1 MKGKKIFLCCLVTLF
16 TALLYSQEDTSENNE
31 ISIAEDSIE
40 QEDSAEEGESTEKE
54 PISPEK
60 QRIEMEIKTSTLP
73 ELAFWCRSLGL
84 SESGTRPELSRRIRE
99 YYELP
104 NPRIITDPNKKIITI
119 ESAHITEYFKVDVI
133 DEEYARLS
141 GGVKL
146 SLVDDETTHTISAD
160 EILFNRTRNILTAE
174 GNVEYEQNNAGTIEK
189 FCGQSITVNLDNWSS
204 IFLDGASERMLE
216 SDGTSYRFSGTVI
229 SHSNEDVTVLRNAKI
244 SNASNEEA
252 LWSINSSKLWLLPG
266 SDFAIFNAVLRV
278 GEIPLLYIPF
288 FYFPADEMIFH
299 PVIGY
304 RTREGGFVQST
315 TYILGR
321 PKADETG
328 TSSLARIMGN
338 SADTEKEIQ
347 GLFLHSTGKKIRDPE
362 TISLRAILDH
372 YVNLGTYMGLDF
384 SIPQK
389 GILNPS
395 DFSFGMGITRTVSQ
409 TRSGYTP
416 YAPNFDGSYEKNYSN
431 LLFTEVPFRYRM
443 NIQGSIK
450 TPALST
456 NGGLSWSLPYYSDP
470 YTDKD
475 FLNRTESM
483 DWVNMLKQDVETE
496 TNSLT
501 DEGIGSYQWHIKG
514 NLNTSIPVISPY
526 VSNISLSN
534 LSTTLAFKTTKD
546 DYIFLNSPDAP
557 GRYFYAPDKYTIYSL
572 SASISGNPFS
582 MGEKSRNID
591 RTAKKQDEDPF
602 VGAGKPVSP
611 WEKEKNTL
619 DPALRKSSYN
629 DKLIPPVLNQRF
641 DIPGIGNILF
651 GIDYQLSPTGS
662 SELQFMT
669 SDWKRYQQVDW
680 NEVQSILSSLGG
692 NGNLNFRLD
701 QTKGLFSN
709 VFTLSGTGTW
719 RDYNYLNEEAFS
731 YKTIIG
737 KWVGTS
743 SISDRVT
750 DFTIRNTDWQL
761 ITQSGSGMKGTTS
774 SITNDTATLTVDER
788 TFDSGKTWNTADPL
802 VGTTIEVEKKGA
814 FLFVTS
820 VTSVNPMIA
829 DNDKFETDLLRRTR
843 EQQYS
848 QTNYSTSYAY
858 IGTLRPFYN
867 DPVFGQ
873 SNLQYNFKSTL
884 VRSNRYTYGDGPE
897 LSPQWGS
904 WVKEENKNDKF
915 IAGISVNSL
924 SANFSA
930 NVLDLYQIFSI
941 SADLPPLDGLF
952 STNAVLRFWISETK
966 MDFRMRKPEDS
977 PVWKVDPF
985 NFTEI
990 LKFSSFSTLTYYMI
1004 IENEPDREITAITTT
1019 LSLWNFL
1026 TSFKA
1031 IKTYNYT
1038 FTPDNSSDA
1047 SLGGKWEQYGKEKL
1061 YPNELTFAYKR
1072 GLTNIVILKN
1082 RIGLAWD
1089 VDTSVNFNLL
1099 QQTSSNFQ
1107 FQTGISFGINGFM
1120 DIKLSATS
1128 ENVVIFRYFKNF
1140 PGMKKLTAMY
1150 PEGPQNNVFV
1160 DLFDSFKFWNE
1171 SKRKRSG
1178 FKMKKY
1184 DLNLI
1189 HYLGDWRADLGISMY
1204 PNLNTKFEIPQYQI
1218 YSDVSFIIQW
1228 RPISEIKTHIE
1239 YNSENDKWVR
1249 K

>member
-1 MKGKKIFLCCLVTLF
+1 MKGKKIFLCCLFTLF
-16 TALLYSQEDTSENNE
+16 TALLYGQEDTSENNE
-31 ISIAEDSIE
+31 TLISENDVE
-40 QEDSAEEGESTEKE
+40 QEDSAEDGISTEKE
-54 PISPEK
+54 PISHEK

-104 NPRIITDPNKKIITI
+104 NPVIIPDPNKKKITI
-119 ESAHITEYFKVDVI
+119 ESAHVTEYFKVDII

-141 GGVKL
+141 GGVRL
-146 SLVDDETTHTISAD
+146 SLVDNETTHTISAD

-174 GNVEYEQNNAGTIEK
+174 GNVDYEQNNAGTIEK
-189 FCGQSITVNLDNWSS
+189 FRGQSITVNLDDWSS

-229 SHSNEDVTVLRNAKI
+229 SRSGDDVTVLRNAKI
-244 SNASNEEA
+244 NNANNEEA
-252 LWSINSSKLWLLPG
+252 LWSISSSQLWLLPG

-288 FYFPADEMIFH
+288 FYLPADELIFH

-321 PKADETG
+321 PKADEAG
-328 TSSLARIMGN
+328 TSSLARLMGN

-347 GLFLHSTGKKIRDPE
+347 GLFLRSTGKKIRDPE
-362 TISLRAILDH
+362 TISLRALLDH
-372 YVNLGTYMGLDF
+372 YVNLGTYIGVDL
-384 SIPQK
+384 SVPQK
-389 GILNPS
+389 GILNQS

-416 YAPNFDGSYEKNYSN
+416 YAPNYDGSYEKNYSN
-431 LLFTEVPFRYRM
+431 LLFKEVPFRYRM
-443 NIQGSIK
+443 KIQGSIK
-450 TPALST
+450 TPAVST

-496 TNSLT
+496 TDSLK
-501 DEGIGSYQWHIKG
+501 DEGIGSYQWHVKG
-514 NLNTSIPVISPY
+514 NLNSSIPVISPY

-534 LSTTLAFKTTKD
+534 LSTTLAFKTTRD
-546 DYIFLNSPDAP
+546 EYIFFNSPDAP

-572 SASISGNPFS
+572 SALISGNPLS
-582 MGEKSRNID
+582 LGEKSRNTD
-591 RTAKKQDEDPF
+591 SAAKTQNEDPF
-602 VGAGKPVSP
+602 DGAGSPVSP
-611 WEKEKNTL
+611 WKKEVNSL
-619 DPALRKSSYN
+619 DSGFQKPLYS

-641 DIPGIGNILF
+641 EIPGVGNLLF
-651 GIDYQLSPTGS
+651 GIDYQLSPSGS

-669 SDWKRYQQVDW
+669 SEWKRYQQVDW

-731 YKTIIG
+731 YKTITG
-737 KWVGTS
+737 KWVGRS

-750 DFTIRNTDWQL
+750 DFTINNTDWQL
-761 ITQSGSGMKGTTS
+761 ITQNGNGMKGAAILS
-774 SITNDTATLTVDER
+774 ANDTATLRVDQR
-788 TFDSGKTWNTADPL
+788 TFNGGKTWNTADPL

-814 FLFVTS
+814 FLFVTKG
-820 VTSVNPMIA
+820 NALIA
-829 DNDKFETDLLRRTR
+829 DNDRFETELLRRTR

-858 IGTLRPFYN
+858 TGTLRPFYN

-873 SNLQYNFKSTL
+873 SNLQYNFRSTL
-884 VRSNRYTYGDGPE
+884 VRSGRYTYGDGPE

-915 IAGISVNSL
+915 IAGINSHSL
-924 SANFSA
+924 SANLAA
-930 NVLDLYQIFSI
+930 NVMDFYQNLSI
-941 SADLPPLDGLF
+941 SANLPPLDGLF
-952 STNAVLRFWISETK
+952 STNVILRFWISETRL
-966 MDFRMRKPEDS
+966 DFRMKKPEDS
-977 PVWKVDPF
+977 AVWKADPF

-1004 IENEPDREITAITTT
+1004 MENEPDREISTITTT

-1026 TSFKA
+1026 MSFKA
-1031 IKTYNYT
+1031 IKTYNYA
-1038 FTPDNSSDA
+1038 FIPNNSSNV

-1082 RIGLAWD
+1082 RIGFAWD
-1089 VDTSVNFNLL
+1089 MDTSVNFNLL
-1099 QQTSSNFQ
+1099 QHTSSNFH

-1120 DIKLSATS
+1120 DVKLSATS
-1128 ENVVIFRYFKNF
+1128 ENVVIWRYFKNF
-1140 PGMKKLTAMY
+1140 PGMGKKTAMY
-1150 PEGPQNNVFV
+1150 IEGPQNNLFV
-1160 DLFDSFKFWNE
+1160 DLFDSFKFWNDT
-1171 SKRKRSG
+1171 KRKRSG

-1218 YSDVSFIIQW
+1218 YSDVSFIVQW

-1239 YNSENDKWVR
+1239 YNSENDKWV
-1249 K
+1249 KK

>member
-1 MKGKKIFLCCLVTLF
+1 MKGKSFFLCCLFTLF

-31 ISIAEDSIE
+31 TTISENDIE
-40 QEDSAEEGESTEKE
+40 QEDSAEDYKSTEKE
-54 PISPEK
+54 PVSHEK

-84 SESGTRPELSRRIRE
+84 SESGTRTELSRRIRE

-104 NPRIITDPNKKIITI
+104 NPVIIPDPNKKIITI
-119 ESAHITEYFKVDVI
+119 ESAHVTEYFKVDVI

-141 GGVKL
+141 GGVRL

-174 GNVEYEQNNAGTIEK
+174 GNVEYEQNNAGAIEK
-189 FCGQSITVNLDNWSS
+189 FRGQSITVNLDDWSS
-204 IFLDGASERMLE
+204 IFLDGASERRLE

-229 SHSNEDVTVLRNAKI
+229 SHSDEDVTVLRNAKI

-321 PKADETG
+321 PKADEAG
-328 TSSLARIMGN
+328 TSSLARLMGN

-347 GLFLHSTGKKIRDPE
+347 GLFLRSTGKKIRDPE
-362 TISLRAILDH
+362 TISLRGLLDH
-372 YVNLGTYMGLDF
+372 YVNLGTYIGLDL
-384 SIPQK
+384 SVPQK
-389 GILNPS
+389 GIFNPS

-416 YAPNFDGSYEKNYSN
+416 YAPNYDGSYEKNYSN
-431 LLFTEVPFRYRM
+431 LLFKEVPFRYRM

-450 TPALST
+450 TPASST
-456 NGGLSWSLPYYSDP
+456 NGGLLWSLPYYSDP

-483 DWVNMLKQDVETE
+483 DWVNMIKQDVETE
-496 TNSLT
+496 TDPLT

-534 LSTTLAFKTTKD
+534 LSTTLAFKTIKD

-572 SASISGNPFS
+572 SASISGNPLS
-582 MGEKSRNID
+582 LGEKSRNTD

-602 VGAGKPVSP
+602 NGAGNPVSP
-611 WEKEKNTL
+611 WEKEKNTP
-619 DPALRKSSYN
+619 DSASQKSSYN

-641 DIPGIGNILF
+641 DIPGIGNLLF

-669 SDWKRYQQVDW
+669 GEWKRYQQVDW
-680 NEVQSILSSLGG
+680 NEVQSVLSSLGG
-692 NGNLNFRLD
+692 NGNLNFRVD

-719 RDYNYLNEEAFS
+719 RDYNFLNEEAFS
-731 YKTIIG
+731 YKTITG
-737 KWVGTS
+737 KWVGASLT
-743 SISDRVT
+743 SDRVT
-750 DFTIRNTDWQL
+750 DFNITNTNWQL
-761 ITQSGSGMKGTTS
+761 ITQSGNGMRGAATLN
-774 SITNDTATLTVDER
+774 TNDTATLTVNER
-788 TFDSGKTWNTADPL
+788 TFDGGKTWITADPL

-820 VTSVNPMIA
+820 GNALIA
-829 DNDKFETDLLRRTR
+829 DNDRFETELLRRTR

-867 DPVFGQ
+867 DPIFGQ
-873 SNLQYNFKSTL
+873 SNLQYHFKSTL
-884 VRSNRYTYGDGPE
+884 VRSNRYSYGDGPE

-930 NVLDLYQIFSI
+930 NVMDLYQNFSI
-941 SADLPPLDGLF
+941 SANLPPLDGLF

-977 PVWKVDPF
+977 TAWKADPF

-1004 IENEPDREITAITTT
+1004 MENEPDREISAVTTT

-1038 FTPDNSSDA
+1038 FTPDNSSDI
-1047 SLGGKWEQYGKEKL
+1047 SLGGKWEQSGKEKL
-1061 YPNELTFAYKR
+1061 YPSELVFAYKR

-1089 VDTSVNFNLL
+1089 MDTSVNFNLL

-1128 ENVVIFRYFKNF
+1128 ENVVIFRYFKKF
-1140 PGMKKLTAMY
+1140 PGMKNLTAMY
-1150 PEGPQNNVFV
+1150 PEGPQNNLFV
-1160 DLFDSFKFWNE
+1160 DLSDSFKFWNE